1 MKKFLP
7 LIISIITLLSIQ
19 TGNASIVQNWS
30 SIESGSGNQQTA
42 GTTTINGKHI
52 VAGNFVTNYETSQG
66 ITNSIAGSNDCF
78 ITAYN
83 EQHQLEWSLS
93 FGNSC
98 HEQLNSIDC
107 DQATGIIY
115 VTGSFYNTLTIGTES
130 VTSNG
135 GTDIFI
141 AAFNESGN
149 IIWLQSFG
157 GTGTD
162 EGVKCVVDVN
172 GNLILAANT
181 HAYQFP
187 NSDQVAIG
195 ESVCIAKMNNNG
207 VVIWSVCES
216 VNNTGIVKIMDLFA
230 DENANIYITGYFNGT
245 LNAGFNGT
253 QNFISANQNLW
264 IAKYNALG
272 NPVFYY
278 TPASALT
285 STSAGTGITATG
297 NGSIYIAGF
306 YEGTFSFA
314 GKPSSG
320 LDRNVMILEMN
331 ANGNPVNA
339 TYFESPGYQQS
350 GKIAITDNNYVA
362 ISGYFLDMFTING
375 NTHYTSGGLDA
386 FVAYSSA
393 LNGISDCE
401 IYNTLGDDLINEL
414 QSEGNE
420 LIVSG
425 YFGANQSGVNLTL
438 GSNVYTSNGGSD
450 GFTVS
455 FSIENNTTGISDSQE
470 SVKNVIAYPNPTN
483 GATTIKLQNENE
495 ALLELIDITGRKI
508 MNLKVPSYSNS
519 VQIDLSNLNS
529 GFYQL
534 VITENDKVSFVKI
547 EKY

>member
-7 LIISIITLLSIQ
+7 LIISIITSLSIQ

-42 GTTTINGKHI
+42 GTTTVNGKQI
-52 VAGNFVTNYETSQG
+52 VAGNFITNYETSQS

-98 HEQLNSIDC
+98 HEQLNSIDS
-107 DQATGIIY
+107 DPATGIIY
-115 VTGSFYNTLTIGTES
+115 VTGSFYNTLTIDSES

-135 GTDIFI
+135 GTDIFM

-149 IIWLQSFG
+149 ILWLQSFG
-157 GTGTD
+157 GTGSD
-162 EGVKCVVDVN
+162 EGIKCVVDVN
-172 GNLILAANT
+172 GNLVLAANT
-181 HAYQFP
+181 NAYQFP
-187 NSDQVAIG
+187 NSDQVATG
-195 ESVCIAKMNNNG
+195 SAVCIAKFNYTG
-207 VVIWSVCES
+207 TILLSVCES
-216 VNNTGIVKIMDLFA
+216 VHNSGIVNAQDLFS
-230 DENANIYITGYFNGT
+230 DESANIYVTGHFNGT
-245 LNAGFNGT
+245 LNAGTNGS
-253 QNFISANQNLW
+253 QNFQSQNQNLW
-264 IAKYNALG
+264 IAKYNTLG
-272 NPVFYY
+272 NPLFYY
-278 TPASALT
+278 TPSSVMT
-285 STSAGTGITATG
+285 STTGGTGIISFANG
-297 NGSIYIAGF
+297 NIFIAAF

-314 GKPSSG
+314 GKPSTG

-350 GKIAITDNNYVA
+350 GKIAITDNNHVA

-401 IYNTLGDDLINEL
+401 IYNTLGDDLINEM
-414 QSEGNE
+414 QSEGTE
-420 LIVSG
+420 VIISG
-425 YFGANQSGVNLTL
+425 YFGANQTGVNLTL
-438 GSNVYTSNGGSD
+438 GSNVYTSTGGSD

-455 FSIENNTTGISDSQE
+455 FSVENNTTGISDSQE
-470 SVKNVIAYPNPTN
+470 SVQNIMAYPNPTN
-483 GATTIKLQNENE
+483 GATTLKLQNENE
-495 ALLELIDITGRKI
+495 AQIDVIDITGRKI
-508 MNLKVPSYSNS
+508 MILKVPSYSNS
-519 VQIDLSNLNS
+519 VQIDFSNLKS

-534 VITENDKVSFVKI
+534 VVTENDKVSIAKI